1 MVTFSKCSFGILVR
15 RIRMLFLS
23 INIIFLSINVIA
35 EELKKYRATKCSTV
49 KKFEFEDEQFQ
60 PRQIT
65 GK

>member
-1 MVTFSKCSFGILVR
+1 
-15 RIRMLFLS
+15 MLFLS